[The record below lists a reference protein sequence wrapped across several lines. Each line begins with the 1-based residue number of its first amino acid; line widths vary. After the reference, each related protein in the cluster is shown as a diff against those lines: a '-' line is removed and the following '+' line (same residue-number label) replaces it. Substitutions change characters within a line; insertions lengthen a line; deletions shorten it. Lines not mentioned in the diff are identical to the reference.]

1 MHKQRIGMLI
11 NSMTNGG
18 AEKVACLLAS
28 EINKKDYEVELI
40 LLEKDNFYSPPKE
53 VRVTYLSNQTEDEPS
68 YVKFFSLFYFALKLK
83 KLLSER
89 EIVFVQSHIYRSN
102 FVNILAKLLGSKHK
116 TQLVN
121 HGILS
126 RHKGE
131 GIRGFVVILLTKLL
145 YPYSDECVLVSNEMK
160 IDIEG
165 QVNITN
171 PKVINNPFDFNVI
184 EKLSKAPSLEKD
196 FLFKKNKKYLICAG
210 RCIKIKRF
218 DVIIQSLSFLNDD
231 IDLIILG
238 DGEEKSKLI
247 ALSEK
252 LNISKRVHFL
262 GNVENPF
269 NFFERSNIFVLSSE
283 TEGFPMVVI
292 EAMACG
298 LPIISTD
305 CISGPREIL
314 NAEGSKLGDHGYEIT
329 NFGILTKIGDPGCLA
344 EVISLLIEDDALISD
359 YKIKSKNRIS
369 AYSIDNIVGQ
379 YIQNIQSIL

>member
-1 MHKQRIGMLI
+1 MHKKRIGILI

-28 EINKKDYEVELI
+28 EINRKDYEVEFI
-40 LLEKDNFYSPPKE
+40 LLEKDDFYEPPKE
-53 VRVTYLSNQTEDEPS
+53 VRVTYLSDQTEKEPS

-89 EIVFVQSHIYRSN
+89 EISFVQSHIYRSN
-102 FVNILAKLLGSKHK
+102 FVNILAKFFGAKHK

-131 GIRGFVVILLTKLL
+131 GIRGFIVIMLTKLL
-145 YPYSDECVLVSNEMK
+145 YPYSDECILVSNEMK
-160 IDIEG
+160 IDMEG
-165 QVNITN
+165 QVGIKNS
-171 PKVINNPFDFNVI
+171 KVINNPFDFKVI
-184 EKLSKAPSLEKD
+184 EQLSKAPSLEKG
-196 FLFKKNKKYLICAG
+196 FVFQTHKKYLICAG

-218 DVIIQSLSFLNDD
+218 DVIIRSLPFLAED

-238 DGEEKSKLI
+238 DGEEQSKLI
-247 ALSEK
+247 ELSKK
-252 LNISKRVHFL
+252 LNLAERVHFL

-269 NFFERSNIFVLSSE
+269 NFFEKSNVFILSSE
-283 TEGFPMVVI
+283 TEGFPMVLI

-314 NAEGSKLGDHGYEIT
+314 DAEGSKLGDKRYEIT
-329 NFGILTKIGDPGCLA
+329 DFGILTKIGDPECLA
-344 EVISLLIEDDALISD
+344 EAITLLIEDNSLIYN
-359 YKIKSKNRIS
+359 YKINSRNRIL

-379 YIQNIQSIL
+379 YIQNIRGIL